1 MNRTIA
7 TLSSIFVLAIVAFAS
22 NAQAQQNSNQLSKQ
36 QLVTLI
42 ASAKTPAE
50 HTRIAE
56 YYGAQA
62 QADLALSQEHAQMAD
77 QFRKNSVTSSSK
89 FATGTVNHCAYLAV
103 SYKQSAAKMQKLEQ
117 EHEVMASEAQMAA
130 TAPNL
135 GPGSVGSG
143 AGVGMAWKRAE
154 RRRSLIPAS
163 ACDARRPAM

>member
-1 MNRTIA
+1 MNRTFEI
-7 TLSSIFVLAIVAFAS
+7 LSSILVLALVAFTS
-22 NAQAQQNSNQLSKQ
+22 TLQAQQNSGELNKQ

-77 QFRKNSVTSSSK
+77 QFKTNSVTSSYK
-89 FATGTVNHCAYLAV
+89 FATGTVNHCAYLAA

-117 EHEVMASEAQMAA
+117 KHELMAKEAGQ
-130 TAPNL
+130 
-135 GPGSVGSG
+135 
-143 AGVGMAWKRAE
+143 K
-154 RRRSLIPAS
+154 
-163 ACDARRPAM
+163 